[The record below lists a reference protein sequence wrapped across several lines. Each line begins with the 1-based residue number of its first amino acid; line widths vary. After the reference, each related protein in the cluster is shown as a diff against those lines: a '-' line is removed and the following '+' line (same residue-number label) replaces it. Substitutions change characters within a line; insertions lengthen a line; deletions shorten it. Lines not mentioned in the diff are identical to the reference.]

1 MKITNCRFCDHIL
14 PKAIF
19 KLPDTPLA
27 NEFLPEKIEQ
37 DKFPLQLTSCNSC
50 HLYQLTDSVDADRL
64 FNKDYTFVSGTSPT
78 NQKYFRKYAEDLID
92 RFQLKSGDFVVE
104 IASNDGTMLRVFQE
118 YGMKVLGIDPA
129 SSIANKATS
138 EGIKTLPTFF
148 TQELADK
155 IINEYGHAKL
165 IIANNMLAHIDN
177 VTDIIIGV
185 KKLLNYDGIFVF
197 ENSYFKD
204 VYEKSIFDLIYS
216 EHKSQF
222 LVFPLLILFQT
233 NDMCFFDVQS
243 TIVHGGSIRGFV
255 SKDNRVSDNV
265 DEFIKQ
271 EKELG
276 LIGNDLKNTKMLQW
290 QKKIELLSHHLL
302 NVLNIYGKDKV
313 IGYGASA
320 KLTTLSYALGLD
332 KSMLKYIIDDNPLK
346 QNTYSPG
353 KHIPI
358 KPFVTLLED
367 NPDMIVITAWN
378 FADSIIEKCKSN
390 GYKGK
395 FIVPLPELR
404 IV

>member
-14 PKAIF
+14 PEAIF

-27 NEFLPEKIEQ
+27 NEFLSEPTTQ
-37 DKFPLQLTSCNSC
+37 DTFPLQLASCNSC
-50 HLYQLTDSVDADRL
+50 HLYQLTHSVNAERL
-64 FNKDYTFVSGTSPT
+64 FNKDYTFVSGTSPS
-78 NQKYFRKYAEDLID
+78 NQQYFRKYAEDLID
-92 RFQLKSGDFVVE
+92 RFKLKSGDFVVE

-118 YGMKVLGIDPA
+118 YGMRVLGIDPA
-129 SSIANKATS
+129 SNIANKATS

-155 IINEYGHAKL
+155 IINEYGQAKL
-165 IIANNMLAHIDN
+165 VIANNMLAHIDN
-177 VTDIIIGV
+177 VNDIIIGV
-185 KKLLNYDGIFVF
+185 KKLLSYNGIFVF

-243 TIVHGGSIRGFV
+243 TMVHGGSIRGFV
-255 SKDNRVSDNV
+255 SKEYRTSHNV
-265 DEFIKQ
+265 DKFIEQ
-271 EKELG
+271 ERELG
-276 LIGNDLKNTKMLQW
+276 LIVNNLKKTKMEQW
-290 QKKIELLSHHLL
+290 QNKIELLRQRLL
-302 NVLNIYGKDKV
+302 NEIKIYAKNKV
-313 IGYGASA
+313 IGYGAPA
-320 KLTTLSYALGLD
+320 KLTTLAYSLGIEQD
-332 KSMLKYIIDDNPLK
+332 MLEYIVDDNPLK

-358 KPFVTLLED
+358 KPFTTILQD
-367 NPDMIVITAWN
+367 QPDMIIITAWN

-395 FIVPLPELR
+395 FIVLLPELK